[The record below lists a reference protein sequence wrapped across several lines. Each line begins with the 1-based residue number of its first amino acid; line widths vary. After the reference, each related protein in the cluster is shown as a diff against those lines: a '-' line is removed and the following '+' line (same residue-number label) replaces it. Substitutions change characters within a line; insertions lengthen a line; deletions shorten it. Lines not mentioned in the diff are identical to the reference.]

1 MRALANAGNERK
13 QVPNT
18 SWLCSMAYDAPDQR
32 KCHEAK
38 SCGGTIRAHALLLS
52 LSLGV
57 GEYNISVIC
66 NCDNIV
72 ILNKFYVLTAEKW

>member
-1 MRALANAGNERK
+1 MMH
-13 QVPNT
+13 PT
-18 SWLCSMAYDAPDQR
+18 SESATKRSHVAEQFEHMLFS
-32 KCHEAK
+32 
-38 SCGGTIRAHALLLS
+38 SLS